1 MSLHTRVITQKD
13 SVFFLH
19 PFWRHLLVVITAHRV
34 YFSTCLKWKEKK
46 NNPKTQQYVTH
57 QSSDPPL
64 TGLCSWQRFSRQK
77 PSCHVCLLISVYIWF
92 KGYSVCPFCWRFA
105 VCAPVCVYPC
115 AAGWRRSRA
124 IYIRLHLFGGVCT
137 QICGCH
143 CGCQVE

>member
-1 MSLHTRVITQKD
+1 MSLPTTRVITQKD
-13 SVFFLH
+13 FQSFLTSFLTSPVSCHYSACVFL
-19 PFWRHLLVVITAHRV
+19 
-34 YFSTCLKWKEKK
+34 YMSKMKKEKET
-46 NNPKTQQYVTH
+46 KTQRYVTH

-64 TGLCSWQRFSRQK
+64 TGLCCWQRFSHQK
-77 PSCHVCLLISVYIWF
+77 PSCHVCLLISAYIWF

-115 AAGWRRSRA
+115 AAGWRWSRA

-137 QICGCH
+137 QICDCH